1 MTNQEITKLFEDLQK
16 DFKGDGKALILA
28 AESKEGK
35 IGFGAAY
42 GDTASLF
49 IMLGTLAHQLGKE
62 NGLSVT
68 ATSLMLSM
76 VMRGGRGEYLKAIDN
91 IAEKFKQGDLN

>member
-76 VMRGGRGEYLKAIDN
+76 VMRGVEENPEAIDN